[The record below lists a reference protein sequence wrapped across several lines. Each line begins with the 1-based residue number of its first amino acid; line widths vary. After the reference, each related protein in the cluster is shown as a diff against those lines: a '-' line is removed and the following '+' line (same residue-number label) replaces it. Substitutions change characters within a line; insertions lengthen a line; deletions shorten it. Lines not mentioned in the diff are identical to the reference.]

1 MTRCTAG
8 KERENPAL
16 IARVRLESEDETV
29 GITSGCNILKIEDM
43 KDEWAIRFSIGIF
56 AEHMKNEG
64 KVINDTD

>member
-43 KDEWAIRFSIGIF
+43 KDE
-56 AEHMKNEG
+56 
-64 KVINDTD
+64 